1 MSAQEYVHLVEER
14 RLKASQVSGKSLI
27 ISTDREETWRYNGRR
42 NEKFRT
48 KAEIRNID
56 IKETIE
62 NGCLGLEVVN

>member
-27 ISTDREETWRYNGRR
+27 ISTDREEMWRYNGRR

-62 NGCLGLEVVN
+62 NGCLGLGVVN